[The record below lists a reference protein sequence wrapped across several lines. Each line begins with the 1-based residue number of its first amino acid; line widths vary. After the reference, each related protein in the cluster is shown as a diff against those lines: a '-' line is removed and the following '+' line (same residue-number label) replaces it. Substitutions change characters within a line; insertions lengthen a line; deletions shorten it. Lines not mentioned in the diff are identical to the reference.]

1 MSEIDDDLYRDLC
14 ESASDL
20 IQSVSLDGRFLYVN
34 RAWLETLGY
43 SKAEVANLNVFDVI
57 HPECQDHCRALMK
70 EVIAGK
76 PQVRIMTDFVAKDG
90 RRVQVEGSASCRYR
104 DAKPSATCGI
114 FRDVTKRRRTEEQ
127 LERLFS
133 LSPDL
138 LCVAGT
144 DGFFKQVNPAFKQVL
159 GYGSEEMLS
168 RPIVDFVHPEDRE
181 ETAREIERLG
191 QGLPTVDFQNRY
203 LGKDGRW
210 RWLAWRAAPL
220 AEEGRIYAVARDVT
234 RAKLVEEILARQ
246 TRDLERSNA
255 ELEEFA
261 YVASH
266 DLRTPLRSIE
276 TLAEWIEEEL
286 PQPLPEK
293 AGEHLGELRRRVRR
307 MEVLTDDLLAYS
319 RAGRGQ
325 EQTGTVDTAA
335 MVHDVVF
342 LLDPPE
348 GFQVRAEGVL
358 PRFETARAPLELT
371 LRNLIGNAIK
381 HHDRGNGRVTVSASD
396 AGDFWKFEVR
406 DDGPGIPA
414 GERERIFRMFHKLE
428 SRDQVEGSGMGLA
441 LVKKIV
447 EGLGGEIG
455 LHPGPGRGTVFF
467 FKWPK
472 RIEGEQ
478 DADDSD
484 RR

>member
-1 MSEIDDDLYRDLC
+1 VKEIDENLFRDLC
-14 ESASDL
+14 ESANDL

-43 SKAEVANLNVFDVI
+43 RNDEVGGLNVFDVI
-57 HPECQDHCRALMK
+57 HPESREHCRALME
-70 EVIAGK
+70 EVVAGR
-76 PQVRIMTDFVAKDG
+76 PQLRIMTDFVTKDG
-90 RRVQVEGSASCRYR
+90 RRIHVEGSASCRYR
-104 DAKPSATCGI
+104 GGEPSATCGI
-114 FRDVTKRRRTEEQ
+114 FRDVTERRRAEEQ

-144 DGFFKQVNPAFKQVL
+144 DGFFKQVNPAFEQVL
-159 GYGSEEMLS
+159 GYDLEEMLS
-168 RPIVDFVHPEDRE
+168 RPIVEFVHPDDRD

-234 RAKLVEEILARQ
+234 RRKLVEEILARQ

-266 DLRTPLRSIE
+266 DLRAPLRSIE

-286 PQPLPEK
+286 PHPLPDK
-293 AGEHLGELRRRVRR
+293 AAEHLGELRQRVRR
-307 MEVLTDDLLAYS
+307 MEMLTDDLLAYS
-319 RAGRGQ
+319 RAGRAKQ
-325 EQTGTVDTAA
+325 PVRTVDTAA
-335 MVHDVVF
+335 VLHDVVF
-342 LLDPPE
+342 LLDPPQ
-348 GFQVRAEGVL
+348 GFRVRAEGEL
-358 PRFETARAPLELT
+358 PRFATARAPLEMT

-381 HHDRGNGRVTVSASD
+381 HHDRGHGQVTVSARD
-396 AGDFWKFEVR
+396 AGDFWEFEVV

-414 GERERIFRMFHKLE
+414 DQREKVFQMFHKLR
-428 SRDQVEGSGMGLA
+428 SRDRVEGSGMGLA

-447 EGLGGEIG
+447 EGLGGRIG
-455 LHPGPGRGTVFF
+455 LRPAPRRGAVFF
-467 FKWPK
+467 FSWPK
-472 RIEGEQ
+472 KIEEEP
-478 DADDSD
+478 DADHPD